1 MKTFT
6 FEKESP
12 IIIIAAAR
20 SGTKMLRAALAASPE
35 FVDFS
40 YDINYIWKYGNYHI
54 PHDELTEDNLT
65 DDVRKFIRKRFKKLL
80 VKSNA
85 RRVLEKTVS
94 NSLRVD
100 FVREVFPNSKI
111 IHLYRDGRDVA
122 ADAKLCWESSMF
134 SARIQPKS
142 DLFKK
147 VVEFPIDAAW
157 PYLISYVSTYA
168 TRLLAKEKHVRSWGP
183 RFKAIE
189 EAIRQ

>member
-65 DDVRKFIRKRFKKLL
+65 DDVRKFIRKRFQKLL

-85 RRVLEKTVS
+85 KRVLEKTVS

-111 IHLYRDGRDVA
+111 IHL
-122 ADAKLCWESSMF
+122 
-134 SARIQPKS
+134 
-142 DLFKK
+142 
-147 VVEFPIDAAW
+147 
-157 PYLISYVSTYA
+157 
-168 TRLLAKEKHVRSWGP
+168 
-183 RFKAIE
+183 
-189 EAIRQ
+189 